1 MSTARKEAIQKNAK
15 ARDTKAKAKN
25 IVSKT
30 GKTKIVIEDPLEG
43 GITKTV
49 TRFFD
54 KAAAQTKSSAV
65 TTEIMMAASCWKN
78 GKAVKGGIPLKNA
91 LLKELH
97 NKLDTLSGTALA
109 NVKKDIKNQQK
120 LFNKKGVQ
128 DRLLGKERVKRVY
141 FGGLDY
147 LIEQDKITD
156 KQVQEEGLKKG
167 DYVFTLIDTSA
178 PEKDAKTRQEI
189 NEKHTEEHR
198 PALNSKQEDKDAYL
212 YDLTATLKH
221 IQEEIDT
228 FSK

>member
-1 MSTARKEAIQKNAK
+1 LRE
-15 ARDTKAKAKN
+15 
-25 IVSKT
+25 
-30 GKTKIVIEDPLEG
+30 
-43 GITKTV
+43 
-49 TRFFD
+49 
-54 KAAAQTKSSAV
+54 
-65 TTEIMMAASCWKN
+65 
-78 GKAVKGGIPLKNA
+78 A
-91 LLKELH
+91 LLKKLH
-97 NKLDTLSGTALA
+97 SNLETLQGRPLQNLKK
-109 NVKKDIKNQQK
+109 NVKATQR

-128 DRLLGKERVKRVY
+128 DRLLGKERTKRVY

-178 PEKDAKTRQEI
+178 PEKDAKSREDI
-189 NEKHTEEHR
+189 NKKHTEEHR

-221 IQEEIDT
+221 IQEEINT